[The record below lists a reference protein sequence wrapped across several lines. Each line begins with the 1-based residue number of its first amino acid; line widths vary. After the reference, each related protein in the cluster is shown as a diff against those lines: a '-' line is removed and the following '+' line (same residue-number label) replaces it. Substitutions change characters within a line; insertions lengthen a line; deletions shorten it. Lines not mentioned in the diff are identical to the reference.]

1 MYPKSV
7 LSLLFPTFLL
17 CIFIFIWKL
26 SEPADWQSEKTAS
39 SNCFTPQMPTMGR
52 AKQGWSQGPKIPPGY
67 PIWVAGAQVPGWLS
81 AASRSA
87 YQQGAGIR
95 SRAETEPKTQIW
107 DAGFSNQI
115 LTATITSCICFLG
128 WVILWCPPD
137 QVRNTLKPGKA
148 LLVPVRV
155 LPGKISMQELTVLGG
170 KTWLPYGWAS
180 SMARYLKKQNGTAIW
195 TLSTEA
201 SWPLPHMSAVGTGIW
216 TPRPNLEPPCWHSD
230 LTPHGHIFSTP
241 GPEALDWLRCG
252 VSVPGPGQLPQSQEL
267 NP

>member
-1 MYPKSV
+1 MKRHHHLTVSLPKCPQWAG
-7 LSLLFPTFLL
+7 LS
-17 CIFIFIWKL
+17 
-26 SEPADWQSEKTAS
+26 
-39 SNCFTPQMPTMGR
+39 R
-52 AKQGWSQGPKIPPGY
+52 AEVKDQKFHPGIPFGWQGPKYLAGYLQPPGVH
-67 PIWVAGAQVPGWLS
+67 I
-81 AASRSA
+81 SRELESE
-87 YQQGAGIR
+87 
-95 SRAETEPKTQIW
+95 AELKPEPKTQIW

-201 SWPLPHMSAVGTGIW
+201 S
-216 TPRPNLEPPCWHSD
+216 
-230 LTPHGHIFSTP
+230 
-241 GPEALDWLRCG
+241 
-252 VSVPGPGQLPQSQEL
+252 
-267 NP
+267 